1 MAVTQ
6 NPHIGRSKN
15 SFSTAVFSKWKNKN
29 TMRAKP
35 ITVANPNTIPQ
46 QRQRNKFALL
56 NSPILRSLESHK
68 VGFNSY
74 TDRMTEM
81 NAFVSLNKDNVQ
93 VTTDPDVE
101 LITEDLIFAQG
112 SLTPT
117 ASLGCGLGN
126 GSAQFSWDHTTE
138 DLSGNQE
145 MTDLL
150 MCQAVVTRAG
160 ELIASEFA
168 VGQADRADGTYTLTF
183 ADELTVGDRVDAYA
197 NFYSSDKKRVSNT
210 QYMGTF
216 TRS

>member
-46 QRQRNKFALL
+46 QTQRNKFALL

-68 VGFNSY
+68 IGFNSY

-93 VTTDPDVE
+93 VTVAPDVE
-101 LITEDLIFAQG
+101 LNTEDLIFAQG

-117 ASLGCGLGN
+117 ASLDAN
-126 GSAQFSWDHTTE
+126 PSTEKTTFSWDNHA
-138 DLSGNQE
+138 DGLSGNQE
-145 MTDLL
+145 VTDLL
-150 MCQAVVTRAG
+150 MCQAIITKDG
-160 ELIASEFA
+160 ELIASEFSI
-168 VGQADRADGTYTLTF
+168 GQKDRSDTSYELIYSDPLTS
-183 ADELTVGDRVDAYA
+183 GQKVDVYA
-197 NFYSSDKKRVSNT
+197 NFYSADKKRVSNT
-210 QYMGTF
+210 QYLGSYTQA
-216 TRS
+216 